1 MGILISGGGRK
12 KLLERY
18 SQRVVFVDPMSLLT
32 VSREDLIYDRKRKS
46 YLIRVYDG
54 FHASNPMRVDYSI
67 SRERLDSLED
77 YVQCDLE
84 IEKATKEAV
93 QVLYKD
99 IQSQCCVYHR
109 LVGRNSS
116 PCAGEAPESYRGKPS
131 PVI

>member
-32 VSREDLIYDRKRKS
+32 VSRENLAYDRKRKS
-46 YLIRVYDG
+46 YLVTVYDG
-54 FHASNPMRVDYSI
+54 FSTANPLRADYPI

-84 IEKATKEAV
+84 IEKITKEAV
-93 QVLYKD
+93 HVLYKD
-99 IQSQCCVYHR
+99 ILCQCCVYHR
-109 LVGRNSS
+109 LVGRSDR